1 MDKPAVRALARR
13 QGLDDVSELPPQP
26 CLSSRIE
33 TGIAIDASDLAFVD
47 RVETALATMAA
58 PGSTVRC
65 RITHTGVAVE
75 IDQPTSD
82 TSAMATAAAALC
94 IETGR
99 PFLGVRPYRR
109 GAMFVR
115 GA

>member
-1 MDKPAVRALARR
+1 
-13 QGLDDVSELPPQP
+13 
-26 CLSSRIE
+26 
-33 TGIAIDASDLAFVD
+33 
-47 RVETALATMAA
+47 MAA

-65 RITHTGVAVE
+65 RITRAGVAVE
-75 IDQPTSD
+75 IDQPIAD
-82 TSAMATAAAALC
+82 ADAMATTAAALC
-94 IETGR
+94 LETGR